1 MGANINASKQS
12 GYSAGRQV
20 EPAFIRNNYFKI
32 NNTKR
37 YLDIYYICEKFRLNE
52 YNRLYYDKSKT

>member
-52 YNRLYYDKSKT
+52 Y